1 MTPTHESQKSSDAF
15 EQVFNAL
22 KQIMVSNL
30 VGLTVLHDE
39 PGKYYL
45 LTNALNKNKQPIW
58 FGGVEIKKNYVSY
71 HLFAVY
77 CAPALMGKMSES
89 LKKRMQGKA
98 CFNFKSVDEE
108 LFKELAELT
117 VACREAFKSMV
128 FV

>member
-1 MTPTHESQKSSDAF
+1 LEETKLTEAF
-15 EQVFNAL
+15 ETVFESL
-22 KQIMVSNL
+22 KQIMVDNSE
-30 VGLTVLHDE
+30 GYTVLHDE

-45 LTNALNKNKQPIW
+45 QTPTLNKNKQPIW

-77 CAPALMGKMSES
+77 CQPKLMSQMSDG

-98 CFNFKSVDEE
+98 CFNFKSEDET
-108 LFKELAELT
+108 LFRELADLT
-117 VACREAFKSMV
+117 ASCRNAFSSMV

>member
-1 MTPTHESQKSSDAF
+1 MVNSSQ
-15 EQVFNAL
+15 
-22 KQIMVSNL
+22 
-30 VGLTVLHDE
+30 GLTVLHDE

-45 LTNALNKNKQPIW
+45 LTSALNKSKQPIW

-77 CAPALMGKMSES
+77 CEPQLMSRMSEG

-98 CFNFKSVDEE
+98 CFNFKTVDEP
-108 LFKELAELT
+108 LFTELAELT
-117 VACREAFKSMV
+117 LACRNAFSTMV